1 MARPTGLEP
10 VTYGLAYLLRLS
22 PPLPAF
28 ACNVWGLDYIFTV
41 SGGTRIVSTDPVY
54 LIPTIAVIC
63 HRKRTTILQ
72 DLTGFLGIAISRSIL
87 TRIHIEST
95 LASLKVSPI

>member
-1 MARPTGLEP
+1 MVRPTGLEP

-22 PPLPAF
+22 PPLPAL
-28 ACNVWGLDYIFTV
+28 ARNVWGLDYIFAV

-54 LIPTIAVIC
+54 LIPTTAMVC
-63 HRKRTTILQ
+63 HSKRTTILQ

-87 TRIHIEST
+87 THN
-95 LASLKVSPI
+95 LY